1 MSLAI
6 GVVRTKV
13 MVLLLGTM
21 GYGVMGF
28 YMTISDLVRSIA
40 GLGVNTSGVR
50 QIAEAVGSGDAQRL
64 ARTVITLRRVAFYSG
79 ALGALLLLIFCKQV
93 SRLTFGDEHH
103 AGGVALLALA
113 VFFGDVSAGQGALV
127 QGMRR
132 IADLAKM
139 NVLGALYG
147 TLFSIPIV
155 YYYYR
160 QGMPERGVAPSL
172 VCVAAMSIVTS
183 WWYARKVKVERVSA
197 NLRETLGEVSAL
209 LKLGI
214 VFMSTGLM
222 TFGGA
227 YLIRIFL
234 RHEINLEAVGLY
246 QAAWILGG
254 LYIGVILQAMGA
266 DFYPRLT
273 AVAGNNAEC
282 NRLVNEQ
289 AEVGML
295 MACPGIIATLTF
307 TPIVISLFFSAKFGP
322 AVDLLRWICLGMV
335 LRVVSW
341 PVGFIFL
348 AKGERNIFFWTEVL
362 CNSAYVGLVWVSVMK
377 FGLTGAGIAFF
388 ATYIISLSVNYLIA
402 RRLSG
407 FRWSSANRRLALL
420 FIPLIAVVFV
430 AQYALSAPAAITLG
444 VIATLVTGVYSL
456 KTLCALVPLERLP
469 QPAQRMIIFLRL
481 ATPNPAA

>member
-1 MSLAI
+1 
-6 GVVRTKV
+6 

-160 QGMPERGVAPSL
+160 QGMPERGVAPS
-172 VCVAAMSIVTS
+172 
-183 WWYARKVKVERVSA
+183 W
-197 NLRETLGEVSAL
+197 
-209 LKLGI
+209 
-214 VFMSTGLM
+214 F
-222 TFGGA
+222 
-227 YLIRIFL
+227 
-234 RHEINLEAVGLY
+234 
-246 QAAWILGG
+246 AW
-254 LYIGVILQAMGA
+254 
-266 DFYPRLT
+266 P
-273 AVAGNNAEC
+273 
-282 NRLVNEQ
+282 
-289 AEVGML
+289 
-295 MACPGIIATLTF
+295 P
-307 TPIVISLFFSAKFGP
+307 
-322 AVDLLRWICLGMV
+322 
-335 LRVVSW
+335 
-341 PVGFIFL
+341 
-348 AKGERNIFFWTEVL
+348 
-362 CNSAYVGLVWVSVMK
+362 
-377 FGLTGAGIAFF
+377 
-388 ATYIISLSVNYLIA
+388 
-402 RRLSG
+402 
-407 FRWSSANRRLALL
+407 
-420 FIPLIAVVFV
+420 
-430 AQYALSAPAAITLG
+430 
-444 VIATLVTGVYSL
+444 
-456 KTLCALVPLERLP
+456 
-469 QPAQRMIIFLRL
+469 
-481 ATPNPAA
+481 

>member
-1 MSLAI
+1 MVSLAI

-160 QGMPERGVAPSL
+160 QGMPERGVAPS
-172 VCVAAMSIVTS
+172 
-183 WWYARKVKVERVSA
+183 W
-197 NLRETLGEVSAL
+197 
-209 LKLGI
+209 
-214 VFMSTGLM
+214 F
-222 TFGGA
+222 
-227 YLIRIFL
+227 
-234 RHEINLEAVGLY
+234 
-246 QAAWILGG
+246 AW
-254 LYIGVILQAMGA
+254 
-266 DFYPRLT
+266 P
-273 AVAGNNAEC
+273 
-282 NRLVNEQ
+282 
-289 AEVGML
+289 
-295 MACPGIIATLTF
+295 P
-307 TPIVISLFFSAKFGP
+307 
-322 AVDLLRWICLGMV
+322 
-335 LRVVSW
+335 
-341 PVGFIFL
+341 
-348 AKGERNIFFWTEVL
+348 
-362 CNSAYVGLVWVSVMK
+362 
-377 FGLTGAGIAFF
+377 
-388 ATYIISLSVNYLIA
+388 
-402 RRLSG
+402 
-407 FRWSSANRRLALL
+407 
-420 FIPLIAVVFV
+420 
-430 AQYALSAPAAITLG
+430 
-444 VIATLVTGVYSL
+444 
-456 KTLCALVPLERLP
+456 
-469 QPAQRMIIFLRL
+469 
-481 ATPNPAA
+481 

>member
-1 MSLAI
+1 
-6 GVVRTKV
+6 
-13 MVLLLGTM
+13 MVLLLGTT

-28 YMTISDLVRSIA
+28 YMTISDLIRSVA
-40 GLGVNTSGVR
+40 GMGVNTSGVR
-50 QIAEAVGSGDAQRL
+50 QIAEAAGSGDAQRL

-103 AGGVALLALA
+103 AGGVALMALA
-113 VFFGDVSAGQGALV
+113 VFFGDVSAGQAALV

-139 NVLGALYG
+139 SVLGALYG

-160 QGMPERGVAPSL
+160 QGMPEKGVAPSL
-172 VCVAAMSIVTS
+172 VCVAAMSIATS
-183 WWYARKVKVERVSA
+183 WWYARKVKVERVRV
-197 NLRETLGEVSAL
+197 NLQETLGEVSGL

-234 RHEINLEAVGLY
+234 RHEMGLEAVGLY
-246 QAAWILGG
+246 QSAWMLGS

-266 DFYPRLT
+266 DFFPRLT

-289 AEVGML
+289 AEVGLL
-295 MACPGIIATLTF
+295 MAGPGIIATLTF

-322 AVDLLRWICLGMV
+322 AVDLLRWICLGMA
-335 LRVVSW
+335 LRVASW
-341 PVGFIFL
+341 PIGFIFL

-362 CNSAYVGLVWVSVMK
+362 GNAAYVGFVWVGVLK
-377 FGLTGAGIAFF
+377 FRLTGAGIAFF
-388 ATYIISLSVNYLIA
+388 ATYILSLSVNYLIA

-407 FRWSSANRRLALL
+407 FRWSPASRRLACL
-420 FIPLIAVVFV
+420 FFPLIAAVFT
-430 AQYALSAPAAITLG
+430 AQYKLSAPAAIALG
-444 VIATLVTGVYSL
+444 VVATLVTGVYSL

-469 QPAQRMIIFLRL
+469 RAAQKMIVLFRL
-481 ATPNPAA
+481 APSNTGI